1 MDNKE
6 LLISC
11 ALRNILFET
20 ELDTEY
26 LDNLKITRRIR
37 DILLNDCEM
46 YHNTNPHV
54 NTGGTVEDLIR
65 NMPIVEHIELSKEEL
80 NYFFIRAIQYSV
92 PRQSYI
98 VGVAKE
104 WVEEYLEDL
113 KKETKDKTIE
123 IIENARIPNDYDR
136 YIWDAIKIKLGVQ

>member
-20 ELDTEY
+20 DLDTRY
-26 LDNLKITRRIR
+26 LDNLKITRRIK
-37 DILLNDCEM
+37 DVLLNDCEM
-46 YHNTNPHV
+46 YDRTNSHI
-54 NTGGTVEDLIR
+54 NAGGVVEDLIE
-65 NMPIVEHIELSKEEL
+65 NMPTVEHIELTKEEL

-113 KKETKDKTIE
+113 TKETKDKTIE
-123 IIENARIPNDYDR
+123 IIENARIPNDYDKD
-136 YIWDAIKIKLGVQ
+136 IWNMIKIRLGGQ